1 MKREDH
7 SEIRMTML
15 RVGEDAAVRA
25 ELAVVRRSKAGV
37 VVVKLYS
44 DALDEAGRLGL
55 YTQLQL
61 KLVEFSPVR
70 YARPTIMTTI
80 QDALVM
86 FDSEIVA
93 RLNNLVFRPPK
104 VAVNR
109 CIVESY
115 TISCQERAQPRPGVL

>member
-1 MKREDH
+1 
-7 SEIRMTML
+7 ML